1 MSRNKRAGNRAP
13 GMRLHS
19 DKAPD
24 GSRRRGRRARKLRR
38 IVLGAGIAAAA
49 VFAVVSWNLYR
60 ERKATEAEI
69 AARGLQTETAGE
81 AQEPDMIR
89 YQGKTYRRNTYVK
102 AVLCLGVDRDGPMT
116 EETTPGFGGQADGI
130 FLAAQDTA
138 RNRIKVL
145 MIPRDTMTEIT
156 MTDLSGN
163 ELGKDTHHL
172 TLAYTYGNGRETSC
186 EYVREAVSDLLGG
199 MEIDYYLAADM
210 DAIGILNDAVGGV
223 RVTIDVDGL
232 EEQDP
237 ELKKGATVTLTGEQA
252 EKFVRYRD
260 TGKDHS
266 ALYRMDQQQEYL
278 MGFFDAAKARASADQ
293 DLAADLFEQ
302 MEDYM
307 VTDLSKD
314 QYLKLAMDAL
324 ETESLAEENFYT
336 VPGTGVTT
344 ARYDEFYADEEALMP
359 LVLEMFYREAE

>member
-1 MSRNKRAGNRAP
+1 MTGIRTGH
-13 GMRLHS
+13 G
-19 DKAPD
+19 KAPA
-24 GSRRRGRRARKLRR
+24 GRRRRGRRIRKLRR
-38 IVLGAGIAAAA
+38 IGLGAGIAAAA
-49 VFAVVSWNLYR
+49 VFAAVSWNLYR

-69 AARGLQTETAGE
+69 AARSLQAETAGE
-81 AQEPDMIR
+81 AQGPDVIQ

-102 AVLCLGVDRDGPMT
+102 AVLCLGVDREGSMT

-163 ELGKDTHHL
+163 VLGKDTHHL

-186 EYVREAVSDLLGG
+186 EYVKEAVSGLLGG
-199 MEIDYYLAADM
+199 LEIDYYLAADL

-278 MGFFDAAKARASADQ
+278 IGFFEAAKARASADQ

-302 MEDYM
+302 MEDSM

-324 ETESLAEENFYT
+324 ETEGLGEENFYT